1 MEAGK
6 LAPPTLQ
13 VNTRQRALS
22 EADTLASSSSNPF
35 LTPTSPSA
43 ASTSDVSTVVGD
55 SEITQTRR
63 ELRSDADPKAENNPF
78 AFTPNQLNKLLN
90 PKSLAIYQALGGVQG
105 IATGLQTNLQSG
117 LSVDESTAPRN
128 VTFDEATSQEPTS
141 KEKDANRLPGG
152 GEPFQDRIRIH
163 GRNTLPPKYVTPLW
177 KLVWNAYN
185 DTVLIVLT
193 VAAAISLALGLYET
207 FGAKHEPGAPTPV
220 DWVEGLAICIAIV
233 IVVLVTAINDWQ
245 KEQAF
250 ARLNAKKEQRE
261 IKVTRSG
268 RIVMISIYDVLAG
281 DIIHLEPGDVIPVD
295 GIFVDGSDVK
305 CDESSATGESDAIR
319 KTPGA
324 TVMKALE
331 SGAPIKNLDPFI
343 ISGAKVLEGV
353 GTFMATSV
361 GVNSSF
367 GRIMMSVRAD
377 VDPTPLQEKLGGLA
391 MAIAKIGTTAAGI
404 LFFVLLFRFVGGLS
418 GDTRT
423 PTEKGSAFMDILI
436 VAVTIIVVAVPEG
449 LPLAVTL
456 ALAFATTKMLK
467 ENNLVRVLRACE
479 TMGNAT
485 AICSDKTGTL
495 VSHNL
500 GNCTSCISL
509 TRLYRPPTR

>member
-22 EADTLASSSSNPF
+22 EADTLASTSSNTF

-43 ASTSDVSTVVGD
+43 ASTSDVSTFVGD
-55 SEITQTRR
+55 VDASQIRR
-63 ELRSDADPKAENNPF
+63 ELRDEDDAKLEHNPF
-78 AFTPNQLNKLLN
+78 AFVPKQLNRLLN
-90 PKSLAIYQALGGVQG
+90 PKSLTVFQALGGVHG
-105 IATGLQTNLQSG
+105 IAAGLQSDLQAG
-117 LSVDESTAPRN
+117 LSVDETTVARHVS
-128 VTFDEATSQEPTS
+128 FDEATSLQPLS
-141 KEKDANRLPGG
+141 KEKETSRSI
-152 GEPFQDRIRIH
+152 GEGKAFEDRIRIH
-163 GRNTLPPKYVTPLW
+163 GKNVLPLKKVTPLW
-177 KLVWNAYN
+177 KLIWNAYN
-185 DTVLIVLT
+185 DTILIVLT
-193 VAAAISLALGLYET
+193 VAAGISLALGLYET
-207 FGAKHEPGAPTPV
+207 FGADHPPGSSTPV

-295 GIFVDGSDVK
+295 GVFVYGSDVK

-324 TVMKALE
+324 AVIRALE
-331 SGAPIKNLDPFI
+331 SGQPIKNLDPFI
-343 ISGAKVLEGV
+343 ISGSKVLEGV
-353 GTFMATSV
+353 GSFMATSV

-367 GRIMMSVRAD
+367 GQIMMSVRAD
-377 VDPTPLQEKLGGLA
+377 MDPTPLQEKLGKLA
-391 MAIAKIGTTAAGI
+391 MDIAKIGTTASGI

-467 ENNLVRVLRACE
+467 ENNLVRVLRSCE
-479 TMGNAT
+479 TMGKL
-485 AICSDKTGTL
+485 IFTL
-495 VSHNL
+495 
-500 GNCTSCISL
+500 
-509 TRLYRPPTR
+509 